1 MIQPPPRTVSH
12 GPITLSLVVPA
23 YNQRARST
31 RAAVAAGEFLATH
44 YGDGAEL
51 VVVDDGSAPEQRL
64 RAEEL
69 PAGAVLVALPE
80 NLGKGGAIRSGVARA
95 RGDYVVF
102 TDSDLPFGLEPLGTT
117 LAWLREG
124 ADIVIGDRLH
134 PESQAEIDVTST
146 RRASSVVYT
155 WMVSRLCGLDY
166 PDTQCGYKGYRRDV
180 AQALFSRLEVTSFAF
195 EVEILLRAQSAGYR
209 VRRQPLHL
217 LNDEDSSV
225 RLTRHA
231 PRMLLDV
238 LRIALNARRGRYERH
253 A

>member
-1 MIQPPPRTVSH
+1 MAH

-31 RAAVAAGEFLATH
+31 RAAGAAGEFLAAR
-44 YGDGAEL
+44 YGERAEL
-51 VVVDDGSAPEQRL
+51 IVVDDGSVPAERL
-64 RAEEL
+64 VAAEL
-69 PAGAVLVALPE
+69 PAHAVLVTHPQ
-80 NLGKGGAIRSGVARA
+80 NFGKGGAIRSGMLSA

-102 TDSDLPFGLEPLGTT
+102 TDSDLPFGLEPVPTT
-117 LAWLREG
+117 LAWLEEG

-134 PESQAEIDVTST
+134 PESQAAIDVTPT
-146 RRASSVVYT
+146 RQASSIVYT

-180 AQALFSRLEVTSFAF
+180 ARALFARLEVTSFAF
-195 EVEILLRAQSAGYR
+195 EVEILLRAHAAGYR

-238 LRIALNARRGRYERH
+238 LRIAWNARRGRYERH

>member
-1 MIQPPPRTVSH
+1 VSH

-31 RAAVAAGEFLATH
+31 RAAGAAGKFLATH
-44 YGDGAEL
+44 YGEQAEL
-51 VVVDDGSAPEQRL
+51 IVVDDGSAPEQRL
-64 RAEEL
+64 HAEDL
-69 PAGAVLVALPE
+69 PPGAVLVAHPQ

-95 RGDYVVF
+95 RGENIVF
-102 TDSDLPFGLEPLGTT
+102 TDSDLPFGLEPLART
-117 LAWLREG
+117 LDWLQAG

-134 PESQAEIDVTST
+134 PDSQAEIDVTST

-180 AQALFSRLEVTSFAF
+180 AQYLFPRLEVTSFAF
-195 EVEILLRAQSAGYR
+195 EVEILLRARAAGYR
-209 VRRQPLHL
+209 VQRQPLHL

-238 LRIALNARRGRYERH
+238 LRIAWNARRGRYDH
-253 A
+253 P

>member
-1 MIQPPPRTVSH
+1 VSH

-31 RAAVAAGEFLATH
+31 RAAVAAGRFLDAH
-44 YGDGAEL
+44 YGDQAEL
-51 VVVDDGSAPEQRL
+51 IVVDDGSGPEQRL
-64 RAEEL
+64 RAEDL
-69 PAGAVLVALPE
+69 PHGAMLVVHPQ
-80 NLGKGGAIRSGVARA
+80 NLGKGGAIRSGVGRA
-95 RGDYVVF
+95 RGENVVF
-102 TDSDLPFGLEPLGTT
+102 TDSDLPFGLEPLATT
-117 LAWLREG
+117 LDWLRAG

-155 WMVSRLCGLDY
+155 WMVRRLCGLDY

-180 AQALFSRLEVTSFAF
+180 AQYLFSRLEVTSFAF
-195 EVEILLRAQSAGYR
+195 EVEVLLRARAAGYR
-209 VRRQPLHL
+209 IRRQPLHL

-238 LRIALNARRGRYERH
+238 LRIAWNARRGRYEH
-253 A
+253 P

>member
-1 MIQPPPRTVSH
+1 VSH

-31 RAAVAAGEFLATH
+31 RAAVAAGDFLAIH
-44 YGDGAEL
+44 YGNRAEL
-51 VVVDDGSAPEQRL
+51 IVVDDGSAPEQRL
-64 RAEEL
+64 VREEL
-69 PAGAVLVALPE
+69 PAGSVLVTHPQ
-80 NLGKGGAIRSGVARA
+80 NLGKGGAVRSGMVQA

-102 TDSDLPFGLEPLGTT
+102 TDSDLPFGLEPLATT
-117 LAWLREG
+117 LAWLEEG

-134 PESQAEIDVTST
+134 PDSEAEIDVTKT
-146 RRASSVVYT
+146 RQASSVVYT

-180 AQALFSRLEVTSFAF
+180 ARALFPRLEVTSFAF
-195 EVEILLRAQSAGYR
+195 EVEILLRAQAAGYR

-217 LNDEDSSV
+217 LHDEDSSV

-238 LRIALNARRGRYERH
+238 LRIAWKARRGGYERR

>member
-1 MIQPPPRTVSH
+1 VPH

-31 RAAVAAGEFLATH
+31 RAAVAAGEFLAAH
-44 YGDGAEL
+44 YGERAEL
-51 VVVDDGSAPEQRL
+51 IVVDDGSAPAERL
-64 RAEEL
+64 VAAEL
-69 PAGAVLVALPE
+69 PAHAVLVAHPQ
-80 NLGKGGAIRSGVARA
+80 NLGKGGAVRSGMLQA

-102 TDSDLPFGLEPLGTT
+102 TDSDLPFGLEPLATT
-117 LAWLREG
+117 LAWLEEG

-134 PESQAEIDVTST
+134 PESQAEIDVTPT
-146 RRASSVVYT
+146 RQASSVVYT

-180 AQALFSRLEVTSFAF
+180 ARALFPRLEVTSFAF
-195 EVEILLRAQSAGYR
+195 EVEILLRAYAAGYR

-217 LNDEDSSV
+217 LHDEDSSV

-238 LRIALNARRGRYERH
+238 LRIAWNARRGHYERY

>member
-1 MIQPPPRTVSH
+1 VSH

-31 RAAVAAGEFLATH
+31 RAAAAAGKFLATH
-44 YGDGAEL
+44 YGDRAEL
-51 VVVDDGSAPEQRL
+51 IVVDDGSAPEQRL
-64 RAEEL
+64 HAEDL
-69 PAGAVLVALPE
+69 PPGAVLVTHPQ
-80 NLGKGGAIRSGVARA
+80 NLGKGGAIRSGVTRA
-95 RGDYVVF
+95 RGENVVF
-102 TDSDLPFGLEPLGTT
+102 TDSDLPFGLEPLATT
-117 LAWLREG
+117 LAWLQAS

-134 PESQAEIDVTST
+134 PDSQAAIDVTST

-180 AQALFSRLEVTSFAF
+180 AQYLFRRLEVTSFAF
-195 EVEILLRAQSAGYR
+195 EVEILLRARAAGYR
-209 VRRQPLHL
+209 VQRQPLHL

-238 LRIALNARRGRYERH
+238 LRIAWNARRGRYDH
-253 A
+253 P

>member
-1 MIQPPPRTVSH
+1 MSH

-31 RAAVAAGEFLATH
+31 RAARAAGDFRATH
-44 YGDGAEL
+44 YGDRAEL
-51 VVVDDGSAPEQRL
+51 VVVDDGSVPEQRL
-64 RAEEL
+64 VREEL
-69 PAGAVLVALPE
+69 PAGSVLVTHPQ
-80 NLGKGGAIRSGVARA
+80 NLGKGGAVRSGMAQA
-95 RGDYVVF
+95 RGDYIVF
-102 TDSDLPFGLEPLGTT
+102 TDSDLPFGLEPLATT
-117 LAWLREG
+117 LAWLQEG

-134 PESQAEIDVTST
+134 PDSQAEIDVTKT
-146 RRASSVVYT
+146 RQASSVVYT

-180 AQALFSRLEVTSFAF
+180 ARALFPRLEVTSFAF
-195 EVEILLRAQSAGYR
+195 EVEILLRAQVAGYR
-209 VRRQPLHL
+209 VRRQALHL
-217 LNDEDSSV
+217 LHDEDSSV

-238 LRIALNARRGRYERH
+238 LRIAVNTRRGRYDRH

>member
-1 MIQPPPRTVSH
+1 MSH

-31 RAAVAAGEFLATH
+31 RAAVAAGRFLATH
-44 YGDGAEL
+44 HGDQAEL
-51 VVVDDGSAPEQRL
+51 IVVDDGSAPDQRL
-64 RAEEL
+64 HAEDL
-69 PAGAVLVALPE
+69 PPGAVLVTHPQ

-95 RGDYVVF
+95 RGENIIF
-102 TDSDLPFGLEPLGTT
+102 TDSDLPFGLEPLATT
-117 LAWLREG
+117 LAWLQAG

-134 PESQAEIDVTST
+134 PDSQAEIDVTST

-180 AQALFSRLEVTSFAF
+180 AQYLFPRLEVTSFAF
-195 EVEILLRAQSAGYR
+195 EVEILLRARAAGYR
-209 VRRQPLHL
+209 IQRQPLHL

-238 LRIALNARRGRYERH
+238 LRIAWNARRGRYDH
-253 A
+253 P